1 MARMRV
7 LIIDDHPMIRRGLR
21 DMLDDDPVVEVCGE
35 AADTAE
41 ALEQVRKLR
50 PDLAI
55 IDVSLPS
62 GSGVELAK
70 QIRALNRG
78 IRMLFLSMH
87 DDAVFAE
94 RALRAGALGYV
105 NKVRPG
111 AELLEAVHKVA
122 RGEIALSPPM
132 ADRLMRRAVGAAP
145 EPAGGVGSLTDREL
159 EVFELI
165 GRGLSTRAI
174 ADRLCLSVKT
184 IETHREH
191 MKTKLGVGSG
201 AELNHL
207 AAQWNAGRA

>member
-201 AELNHL
+201 ADLNHL